1 MTANTQAAMRYG
13 SCQSPYPKMAGSSVG
28 KYILTTLSDD
38 LLYLSNKEISHLKD
52 VTFKL
57 CWN

>member
-1 MTANTQAAMRYG
+1 MQYSQAAMRYG
-13 SCQSPYPKMAGSSVG
+13 SCQSPYPEMAGSCVR

-38 LLYLSNKEISHLKD
+38 LLCLSNKEISHLKD

-57 CWN
+57 RWN

>member
-1 MTANTQAAMRYG
+1 MRYG

-57 CWN
+57 GWN